1 MIIAPF
7 GLSATLST
15 LAVALLALILP
26 FLLTRLFTTFFFHL
40 RLRRLST
47 TTTSHRCSPP
57 TLPYTIPLLGTSLSL
72 LSPHPTSFLTTLSHT
87 FRKHALSIITLQSLG
102 QKLHILSTPSAVQ
115 TLFRARN
122 VSREKFNRDVVVK
135 AMGVPIEDARLIYD
149 VLPDGSKGCT
159 REEAETWEE
168 MSAGINRDFLLRSEA
183 VGHMTGKFLDVFRG
197 EIRKDEIESEGKEV
211 WLVEWLRKKMFAAS
225 TTALFGRT
233 ILAGRPELEQVY
245 WGFDEGTL
253 ARYFGVPRWWDRRAY
268 NCQRDLL
275 DVFEKWVEE
284 VRVEYGKDGP
294 DIEKEWSEEM
304 GSRAVRARHVM
315 YEKQGVSNRARAGFD
330 CGFLFG
336 LTSNAIPAA
345 CWMLCHLLSPESKQ
359 LLRMVRDELNT
370 VKMAGGSLD
379 LTAMFGLPVLNSA
392 FHETLRLYTDVLVSR
407 VLHSDLDIGNCSL
420 KSGELVIA
428 PSWLAHRDAT
438 AWSEADGKPCN
449 MWYGERF
456 LKGDEKSGK
465 PVFSTANT
473 AGTFFPF
480 GGGAQICPGRVFAK
494 REVFAA
500 VAAFLLEFDVDF
512 IRFLPGANGSS
523 AREGGHST
531 GFPKIARQF
540 IGNTVMA
547 IDGDLL
553 IKLRTKKS

>member
-1 MIIAPF
+1 MIIPPF
-7 GLSATLST
+7 GLSSTPST
-15 LAVALLALILP
+15 LTFALLALTIP
-26 FLLTRLFTTFFFHL
+26 FLLTRLITAFSFYL
-40 RLRRLST
+40 CLRRLST
-47 TTTSHRCSPP
+47 GTISHRSSPP
-57 TLPYTIPLLGTSLSL
+57 TLPYTVPFLGSSFSL
-72 LSPHPTSFLTTLSHT
+72 LTPDPTSFYT
-87 FRKHALSIITLQSLG
+87 ALSRTFKANALPIVSLQTLG
-102 QKLHILSTPSAVQ
+102 QKLHILDTPSAVQ

-135 AMGVPIEDARLIYD
+135 AMGVPIKDARLIYD

-159 REEAETWEE
+159 REEAEMWEE

-183 VGHMTGKFLDVFRG
+183 VGHMTGKFLEVFKE
-197 EIRKDEIESEGKEV
+197 EIRKDEMDSEGKEV
-211 WLVEWLRKKMFAAS
+211 RLVEWLKERMFVAS

-233 ILAGRPELEQVY
+233 ILVGRPELGQLY

-253 ARYFGVPRWWDRRAY
+253 ARYFGVPRWWDRGAY
-268 NCQRDLL
+268 DCQRDLL
-275 DVFEKWVEE
+275 DVFEKWIEE
-284 VRVEYGKDGP
+284 VRREYGKDGP
-294 DIEKEWSEEM
+294 EIEKEWVEEM

-345 CWMLCHLLSPESKQ
+345 CWMLCHLLSPENKQ
-359 LLRMVRDELNT
+359 VCRMIRDELNT

-379 LTAMFGLPVLNSA
+379 LTALFGLPVLNSA

-438 AWSEADGKPCN
+438 AWSEEDGKPCD
-449 MWYGERF
+449 MWYGERS
-456 LKGDEKSGK
+456 LKQDEKSGK

-494 REVFAA
+494 QEVFAA

-512 IRFLPGANGSS
+512 IRFLPGTKGSS
-523 AREGGHST
+523 AREDGHST
-531 GFPKIARQF
+531 RFPKIARQF